1 MKFVFT
7 VKLKDHN
14 FYILRS
20 LKSGN
25 WQILNFVYSS
35 LGNMD
40 FFYYKCQISK
50 YLILCFAKLEI
61 GKCQSFYIV
70 HWVKYGFFLYY
81 KSHFSKFLYFESY
94 KFWKL
99 ANIKVSTFCSK
110 KNLEFVFIINFK
122 HQKVSIW
129 PRAKPGNCS
138 TESLSIGYGLK
149 DLFLRSS

>member
-1 MKFVFT
+1 MEFVFT

-61 GKCQSFYIV
+61 SKM
-70 HWVKYGFFLYY
+70 
-81 KSHFSKFLYFESY
+81 SKFLY
-94 KFWKL
+94 
-99 ANIKVSTFCSK
+99 STLGK
-110 KNLEFVFIINFK
+110 
-122 HQKVSIW
+122 IW
-129 PRAKPGNCS
+129 IF
-138 TESLSIGYGLK
+138 SLL
-149 DLFLRSS
+149 